1 MQPAT
6 SALPRS
12 RASASNPFVTG
23 ASILRDRRACAFP
36 ARRRRVCA
44 GAGQNATMTVARRS
58 ARSALTPRAAILTAV
73 LAVVLASVALPLRD
87 LVAQRNRINALR
99 DRQTVASAE
108 LKAMNAQIARW
119 NDPAFVAVQ
128 ARERL
133 HFVLPGQVGY
143 VVLEADQAP
152 VLLHGTTPQVG
163 RSRSWYAAIW
173 GGIKRA
179 GKTAPPTAAQPT
191 P

>member
-1 MQPAT
+1 MAGVSQGHPDETESERCDNVAMT
-6 SALPRS
+6 ASTE
-12 RASASNPFVTG
+12 RAGGRP
-23 ASILRDRRACAFP
+23 
-36 ARRRRVCA
+36 
-44 GAGQNATMTVARRS
+44 
-58 ARSALTPRAAILTAV
+58 ALTPRAAILTV
-73 LAVVLASVALPLRD
+73 VIAVVIASIALPMRD

-99 DRQTVASAE
+99 DRETVATAE

-152 VLLHGTTPQVG
+152 VLINGSTPTVG
-163 RSRSWYAAIW
+163 RSRSWYSAIW

-179 GKTAPPTAAQPT
+179 GLTAAPAAAQAAKSAPT
-191 P
+191 K